1 MAHATTFTNHFSQIT
16 EEIIRAYQSV
26 PFSQEAFDRIKAAC
40 PECAITKKEDM
51 PWLAATATTAALAL
65 PAFQSLMI
73 ACRTNDR
80 GINAERKD
88 DCQTIGRLLVSKGD
102 TMIATRIGSAML
114 RVSRSFDD
122 DDVAQNRE
130 NDWIFSESTKALD
143 LGDNSGVRSLDTAR
157 QFQIDW
163 AQTGTELAAMRKAI
177 ERAGLPTSP
186 PADWTDT
193 SASFTPE
200 RLRADEERKVAFD
213 Y

>member
-1 MAHATTFTNHFSQIT
+1 
-16 EEIIRAYQSV
+16 
-26 PFSQEAFDRIKAAC
+26 
-40 PECAITKKEDM
+40 M

-65 PAFQSLMI
+65 PAFQSLTI

-114 RVSRSFDD
+114 RVSRSFDET
-122 DDVAQNRE
+122 DVAQGRE
-130 NDWIFSESTKALD
+130 NDWIFSESTKALNPP
-143 LGDNSGVRSLDTAR
+143 DNSGVRSLDTAR

-186 PADWTDT
+186 PPDWNDT

>member
-1 MAHATTFTNHFSQIT
+1 
-16 EEIIRAYQSV
+16 
-26 PFSQEAFDRIKAAC
+26 
-40 PECAITKKEDM
+40 M

-65 PAFQSLMI
+65 PAFQPLTI

-88 DCQTIGRLLVSKGD
+88 DCQKIGRLLVSKGD
-102 TMIATRIGSAML
+102 TMIATRIGSAVL
-114 RVSRSFDD
+114 RVSRSFDET
-122 DDVAQNRE
+122 DVAQGRE
-130 NDWIFSESTKALD
+130 NDWIFAESSKALD
-143 LGDNSGVRSLDTAR
+143 PGDGSGVRSLDTAR

-186 PADWTDT
+186 PADWTDR
-193 SASFTPE
+193 SACFTPE